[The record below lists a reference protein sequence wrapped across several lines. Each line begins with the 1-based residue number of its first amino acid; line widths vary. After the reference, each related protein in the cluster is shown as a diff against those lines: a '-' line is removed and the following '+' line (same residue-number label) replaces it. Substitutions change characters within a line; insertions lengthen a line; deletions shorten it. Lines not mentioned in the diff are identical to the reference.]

1 MSCPR
6 QRTVRMVVTFVASLL
21 LGAVS
26 AHPQDATFVSVRA
39 PRDVPLSANPAL
51 PFWQAAQQVS
61 LEKSALGE
69 PRPRYRTEVRSRWT
83 PHYLY
88 FLFVCPY
95 EKLYLRPNP
104 GTTTETFGL
113 WNWDVAEVFI
123 GSDFAN
129 IRRYKEFELS
139 PQDERVD
146 LDINLAKPHHEDG
159 WVWNS
164 GFNVAARINPSTKTW
179 YGAMRIPFA
188 ALDSRPPSPN
198 ETFRINLFRTEGSV
212 SQRIDVVWQPTLR
225 HTFHVPEK
233 FGLLRLSPPSLP

>member
-6 QRTVRMVVTFVASLL
+6 QRTVRVVVTFVASLL

-51 PFWQAAQQVS
+51 PFWQAAQPVS

-139 PQDERVD
+139 PQGEWVD
-146 LDINLAKPHHEDG
+146 LDINLARPHHEDG

-188 ALDSRPPSPN
+188 SLDSRPPSPN
-198 ETFRINLFRTEGSV
+198 ETFRINLF
-212 SQRIDVVWQPTLR
+212 
-225 HTFHVPEK
+225 
-233 FGLLRLSPPSLP
+233 

>member
-1 MSCPR
+1 MNCPNR
-6 QRTVRMVVTFVASLL
+6 RTVRVVVTFTAALL
-21 LGAVS
+21 LGTVS
-26 AHPQDATFVSVRA
+26 AAPQRATLVSVQA
-39 PRDVPLSANPAL
+39 PRDVPLSADPAL
-51 PFWQAAQQVS
+51 PFWQSAQPVF

-69 PRPRYRTEVRSRWT
+69 LHPRYRTEVRSRWT

-95 EKLYLRPNP
+95 KKLYLRPHP
-104 GTTTETFGL
+104 DTATETFGL

-139 PQDERVD
+139 PQGEWVD
-146 LDINLAKPHHEDG
+146 LDINLANPHHEDG

-164 GFNVAARINPSTKTW
+164 GFNVAARVDPSGKTW

-188 ALDSRPPSPN
+188 ALDPRPPSPN
-198 ETFRINLFRTEGSV
+198 ETFRMNLFRTEGSV
-212 SQRIDVVWQPTLR
+212 SQRIDVVWQPTLS

-233 FGLLRLSPPSLP
+233 FGLLRLSPRSSP